1 MTVSFESRTAIGA
14 PAELVFDL
22 SRDVDA
28 HLQSQARSREQAVGG
43 VTSGT
48 IGLGEQVTWRAV
60 HFGIPFRLTSK
71 ITELDRPHCFVDEQV
86 RGPFRAFRH
95 EHRFEEH
102 DGETVMIDRVEFD
115 APLGPIGRLVERTV
129 LENYL
134 RKLIAQ
140 RGAFLKHLAEQQ
152 S

>member
-1 MTVSFESRTAIGA
+1 MTVSFESRTAISA

-48 IGLGEQVTWRAV
+48 IGLGEQV
-60 HFGIPFRLTSK
+60 
-71 ITELDRPHCFVDEQV
+71 
-86 RGPFRAFRH
+86 RGPFR
-95 EHRFEEH
+95 
-102 DGETVMIDRVEFD
+102 
-115 APLGPIGRLVERTV
+115 
-129 LENYL
+129 
-134 RKLIAQ
+134 
-140 RGAFLKHLAEQQ
+140 GASLKRLAEQQ